1 MRNTQSQS
9 TGELTRLLTGS
20 RGPVRMLYRPI
31 TSKQSRNGEPQEKQA
46 RRQTDKLNSALKR
59 RNKGLHV
66 P

>member
-31 TSKQSRNGEPQEKQA
+31 TSEQNRNGEPQEKHA
-46 RRQTDKLNSALKR
+46 PRHTAELNSALTR
-59 RNKGLHV
+59 RNRGLHL